1 MIIINSIE
9 IFNFRSIVKFDSKI
23 VPNHLNI
30 IVGQNDIG
38 KSNFLKALNL
48 FFNGETE
55 IKNPYRFHDDF
66 SKHAKVPN
74 KKAPEIII
82 RIEFKTPERFKDN
95 DPLVWTKIWRAEGL
109 YKDELLTRKGQE
121 PKGRSGAA
129 QWVRKVK
136 FKYVPA
142 IRGTEYFNYLM
153 GDLHDALSEINP
165 KAFNSASNQF
175 IEGLKSQVE
184 LLVENITTELGYS
197 SKIGMPT
204 DFKQLFST
212 LDFSLDK
219 GGAMISLNKRG
230 DGIKAQHIPIIL
242 KFIAS
247 HYKSVTGRAII
258 NPDTIWGFEE
268 PENNMEMGN
277 AFKLSRI
284 FANFSNDIQIFIN
297 THSPAFYSL
306 GKEFDKQT
314 SLYLVRNED
323 IHQGTKI
330 SKVEI
335 SNIQI
340 LDREM
345 GLLPIITDYIK
356 NEVELRQQA
365 EEKAKELSKLRS
377 NTKYLILSEDNDLT
391 YVKKLFEIQGFQS
404 NITEYIS
411 YDSRSNLL
419 AAMQSCKIQLIDK
432 PDLTD
437 IIFHRDSDIY
447 DNDEIDKDRVA
458 ERITNLNRASKIKYH
473 LFQTKGYD
481 LESYFIN
488 VDHICELYKDFDK
501 NDVETYI
508 NEATDETK
516 EKSMDKLY
524 GKLEI
529 YRKEYESRGEIYK
542 YSATTY
548 IKKLQKLYE
557 EQPERYRYGKTVLG
571 VLISKLSKG
580 NGTIN
585 LLQNTDK
592 IEIPMLKTIL
602 KEKPITTNDRDLQS
616 ILTF

>member
-23 VPNHLNI
+23 LPNHLNI

-55 IKNPYRFHDDF
+55 IKTPYRFHDDF
-66 SKHAKVPN
+66 SKHTKVPN
-74 KKAPEIII
+74 KKAPEITI
-82 RIEFKTPERFKDN
+82 RIEFKTPERFKDSE
-95 DPLVWTKIWRAEGL
+95 PLVWTKIWRAEGL
-109 YKDELLTRKGQE
+109 YRDELLTKKGE
-121 PKGRSGAA
+121 ELKGRSGAA

-153 GDLHDALSEINP
+153 GDLHDVLSEINP
-165 KAFNSASNQF
+165 QAFNSASNQF

-184 LLVENITTELGYS
+184 LLVENITSELGYS

-219 GGAMISLNKRG
+219 GGALISLNKRG

-242 KFIAS
+242 KFIAT
-247 HYKSVTGRAII
+247 HYKSITGRAII

-277 AFKLSRI
+277 AFKLARI
-284 FANFSNDIQIFIN
+284 FANFSKDIQIFIN

-306 GKEFDKQT
+306 GKEFGTQT
-314 SLYLVRNED
+314 SLYLVKNED
-323 IHQGTKI
+323 VNLGTKI
-330 SKVEI
+330 SNVEL
-335 SNIQI
+335 SNFQI
-340 LDREM
+340 FDREM

-356 NEVELRQQA
+356 NEVEQRQQA
-365 EEKAKELSKLRS
+365 EEKANELSKLKS
-377 NTKYLILSEDNDLT
+377 TIKYLVLSEDKDLT
-391 YVKKLFEIQGFQS
+391 YVKKIFEIQGFPTS
-404 NITEYIS
+404 VTEYIS
-411 YDSRSNLL
+411 YESRSNLL
-419 AAMQSCKIQLIDK
+419 AAMQSCKIQLVDK

-447 DNDEIDKDRVA
+447 DNDEFDRDRVN
-458 ERITNLNRASKIKYH
+458 ERIISLNKSSNVKHH
-473 LFQTKGYD
+473 LFQTAGYD
-481 LESYFIN
+481 IESYFIN
-488 VDHICELYKDFDK
+488 ADHICQLYGKFDK
-501 NDVETYI
+501 DKVEI
-508 NEATDETK
+508 FISEATKETE

-529 YRKEYESRGEIYK
+529 YRKGYESKGEIYK
-542 YSATTY
+542 YSATKY
-548 IKKLQKLYE
+548 IKELEKLYE
-557 EQPERYRYGKTVLG
+557 NNPERYRYGKTVLG
-571 VLISKLSKG
+571 VLVSKLSKG
-580 NGTIN
+580 NGSID
-585 LLQNTDK
+585 LLQYTNK
-592 IEIPMLKTIL
+592 IEIPVLKAIL
-602 KEKPITTNDRDLQS
+602 E
-616 ILTF
+616 